1 MLICKYYYHIKV
13 IAYIALSYIT
23 LAISVYAEV
32 HRNTLIFASDYWQ
45 HYVETDGS
53 GLMRDL
59 LTEIY
64 TPAGYNINIKTLPK
78 PSRFSRLQQGHINA
92 WIGVYA
98 AKHMNKLSIKYA
110 MANPHYPIA
119 TSIITAF
126 CQPALKSRTKTLNWK
141 LPRGKEA
148 QDLQNIIYAW
158 TRAYGYDQIIGIPKT
173 LLANTTEG
181 GLKML
186 LAERLDCFVGPK
198 EETTFAARALNV
210 DIEKYPTKE
219 IAKRNVYL
227 LFLNTQANPRNLSPF
242 TI

>member
-1 MLICKYYYHIKV
+1 
-13 IAYIALSYIT
+13 
-23 LAISVYAEV
+23 
-32 HRNTLIFASDYWQ
+32 
-45 HYVETDGS
+45 
-53 GLMRDL
+53 
-59 LTEIY
+59 
-64 TPAGYNINIKTLPK
+64 
-78 PSRFSRLQQGHINA
+78 
-92 WIGVYA
+92 
-98 AKHMNKLSIKYA
+98 MNKLSIKYA

-227 LFLNTQANPRNLSPF
+227 LFLNTQANQKLISIHDIAMKELIDNGKIFALYEKWGVDYHEVNYQTPNDY
-242 TI
+242 